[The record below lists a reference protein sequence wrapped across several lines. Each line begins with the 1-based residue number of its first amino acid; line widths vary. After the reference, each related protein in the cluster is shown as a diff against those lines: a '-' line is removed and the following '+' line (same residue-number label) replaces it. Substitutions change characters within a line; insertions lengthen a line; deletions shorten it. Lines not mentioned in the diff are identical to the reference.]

1 MAYSVLCYIC
11 GTRADWTDRD
21 FQVGG
26 FLLWCYLSHL
36 SPHLLLRLD
45 ASLLC
50 RGYQNISVTN
60 LSRAD
65 GAAGAVSCGGLMRD
79 TWC

>member
-1 MAYSVLCYIC
+1 MGYSVFCYIC
-11 GTRADWTDRD
+11 GARADRTDRD
-21 FQVGG
+21 FQISG
-26 FLLWCYLSHL
+26 FLFRLDLGLL

-65 GAAGAVSCGGLMRD
+65 GAVDAVSCGGRMRD